1 MESESEREIMNDD
14 VTRYIDQG
22 LPWQVD
28 VCGKLR
34 EVVHQAIP
42 GVEEEMQYGKPHFL
56 RNGQH
61 AAVIHVAR
69 GKVTLM
75 VFNAA
80 DIAPV
85 KGVSRSLGN
94 GDRKAFDV
102 SEDQHV
108 DHALL
113 ADVLA
118 RTSSTL

>member
-1 MESESEREIMNDD
+1 MNDD

-42 GVEEEMQYGKPHFL
+42 EVEEKMQYGKPHFL
-56 RNGQH
+56 RNDQH
-61 AAVIHVAR
+61 VAVIHVAR
-69 GKVTLM
+69 SKVSLM

-85 KGVSRSLGN
+85 KGVLRSLGN

-102 SEDQHV
+102 SEDRHV
-108 DHALL
+108 DCALI

-118 RTSSTL
+118 KVSSTL